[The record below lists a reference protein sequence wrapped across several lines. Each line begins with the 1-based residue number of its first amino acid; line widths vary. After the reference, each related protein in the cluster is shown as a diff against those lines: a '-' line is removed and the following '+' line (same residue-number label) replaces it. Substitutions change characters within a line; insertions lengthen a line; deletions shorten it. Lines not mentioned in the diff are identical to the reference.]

1 MLKLMRKGALFM
13 FTDKNE
19 IKAITLSAA
28 SALARDISPD
38 LLLSSVLAS
47 GLVNLT
53 DLTDCFLE
61 MCENGLIEISENG
74 GAKTCCISQKGLSIL
89 SELSVF
95 ITPSVSDQIKRSA
108 LRYYDSVTSG
118 TNYYSR
124 IERSDGGYLF
134 IAGCSK
140 NEEKTFEAK
149 LFFADE
155 KDAISAKKNFELRP
169 QSAVNAAIA
178 SITGEVD
185 LLF

>member
-1 MLKLMRKGALFM
+1 M

-19 IKAITLSAA
+19 IKAVTLSVA
-28 SALARDISPD
+28 SSLSKSVSPD
-38 LLLSSVLAS
+38 LLISSVLAS

-61 MCENGLIEISENG
+61 LCENGLIEIAEID
-74 GAKTCCISQKGLSIL
+74 GAKTCSITQKGISIL
-89 SELSVF
+89 PELSVF
-95 ITPSVSDQIKRSA
+95 ITPAVSDQIKRSA

-118 TNYYSR
+118 TKYYSR
-124 IERSDGGYLF
+124 IERTENGYLF
-134 IAGCSK
+134 VAGCTK
-140 NEEKTFEAK
+140 NDEKTFEAK
-149 LFFADE
+149 LAFADE